1 MGLYKTTLLVFVE
14 DGMSTVFGARKF
26 RWQALAEAQD
36 AYKKQLSAELCCS
49 LVWIVL
55 IVLERQGEKA
65 GILSE
70 LDHQNFTAIWN
81 VARKT
86 LRAGVQELL
95 AT

>member
-1 MGLYKTTLLVFVE
+1 MMSQNY
-14 DGMSTVFGARKF
+14 DGSLQNNTPGFCGGWNVHVFGARKF

-70 LDHQNFTAIWN
+70 LDHQNFTAI
-81 VARKT
+81 
-86 LRAGVQELL
+86 
-95 AT
+95 